1 MCSWIFIS
9 EILKRATVFLVKKW
23 VFRSENAKWIF
34 FFRYS
39 VVDLK
44 RPISVDAEKPSM
56 ILVLLKHTPNLSSQF
71 IDLDIEIP
79 FFRGT
84 FG

>member
-1 MCSWIFIS
+1 MGVQVGKCKIDF
-9 EILKRATVFLVKKW
+9 
-23 VFRSENAKWIF
+23 F

-44 RPISVDAEKPSM
+44 RPISVDAEKPRM

-71 IDLDIEIP
+71 IDLDIEIS
-79 FFRGT
+79 FSRGN